1 MHTLGLSLYSHPKEI
16 SGNGVRT
23 HANSKGKIPTT
34 CTRKKFSPEED
45 RTHDAASS
53 RTVSPTHYQQGIP
66 SPLMKALVYCSVV
79 DKITCTLQGFTSG
92 PADFLHLPDKKLKEK
107 KKGLPISKLP
117 FAHFCCY
124 LLQYNNDS
132 VMSIMSITDIIE
144 YTLKRKWRWTGH
156 IATMKD
162 NRWTK
167 RCTEWQPRR
176 GKRPRRRPSRRWQD
190 DYNKEGENHLEQESN
205 KQKTKEDID
214 GGLHPA
220 VDGQSLDERRKTNN
234 KDFKYVQVI
243 LSMSLCYCHCCCCCF
258 AFFKSLAQSFHSIH
272 NSR

>member
-16 SGNGVRT
+16 LGNGVRT

-34 CTRKKFSPEED
+34 RTRKKFSPEED

-53 RTVSPTHYQQGIP
+53 GTVSPTHYQQGIP

-107 KKGLPISKLP
+107 KKGLPISILP

-144 YTLKRKWRWTGH
+144 YILKRKWRWTGH

-176 GKRPRRRPSRRWQD
+176 GKRSRRRPSRRWQD
-190 DYNKEGENHLEQESN
+190 DITGKERTTWNRKATNRRQ
-205 KQKTKEDID
+205 
-214 GGLHPA
+214 
-220 VDGQSLDERRKTNN
+220 RKTLMEGYIQQWMD
-234 KDFKYVQVI
+234 K
-243 LSMSLCYCHCCCCCF
+243 
-258 AFFKSLAQSFHSIH
+258 A
-272 NSR
+272 